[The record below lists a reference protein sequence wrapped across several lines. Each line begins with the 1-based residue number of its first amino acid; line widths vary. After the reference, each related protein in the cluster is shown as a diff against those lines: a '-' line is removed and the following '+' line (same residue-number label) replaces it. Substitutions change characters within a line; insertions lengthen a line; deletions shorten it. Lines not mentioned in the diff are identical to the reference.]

1 MSFVLD
7 IKEKVINGYN
17 ITKEEAL
24 KLYNSPL
31 DELTESANEIR
42 KYFCGNKFDICTI
55 INAKSGKCSEDC
67 KYCAQSI
74 FYNTNIDEYPILEKE
89 KILKDAKNNDENGI
103 LRYSLV
109 TSGRCLTDSE
119 IENVCDIVREI
130 KNNTNIQVCVSLGL
144 LKEEQFKKLKEA
156 GVTRIHNNIETSRQY
171 FNSVCTT
178 HTFDDKLETIKA
190 AQRAGLTVCSGGIMG
205 IGESISDRIDMAFTL
220 RDIGINSVPINML
233 NPIPGTPYE
242 NLKPLTINDMKR
254 IVAVYRFILPKAS
267 IRLAG
272 GRGLM
277 KDSGKECFTSGAN
290 AAISGNMLTTSG
302 ITIETDLK
310 LLEELGYKKELC
322 NG

>member
-220 RDIGINSVPINML
+220 RDIDINSVPINML

-242 NLKPLTINDMKR
+242 NLKPLTINDMKM

-272 GRGLM
+272 GRDLM
-277 KDSGKECFTSGAN
+277 EDSGKECFTSGAN

>member
-7 IKEKVINGYN
+7 MKEKVINGYN

-67 KYCAQSI
+67 KYCAQSA

-89 KILKDAKNNDENGI
+89 KILKDAKNNDKNGI

-156 GVTRIHNNIETSRQY
+156 GVSRIHNNIETSRQY

>member
-67 KYCAQSI
+67 KYCAQSA

-89 KILKDAKNNDENGI
+89 KILKDAKNNDKNGI

-109 TSGRCLTDSE
+109 TSGRCLTDNE

-156 GVTRIHNNIETSRQY
+156 GVSRIHNNIETSRQY

>member
-178 HTFDDKLETIKA
+178 HTFDDKLETIRA

-277 KDSGKECFTSGAN
+277 EDNGKECFTSGAN

>member
-67 KYCAQSI
+67 KYCAQSA

-156 GVTRIHNNIETSRQY
+156 GVSRIHNNIETSRQY

-205 IGESISDRIDMAFTL
+205 IRESISDRIHMAFTL

-277 KDSGKECFTSGAN
+277 EDSGKECFTSGAN

>member
-1 MSFVLD
+1 MSFLLD
-7 IKEKVINGYN
+7 MKEKIINGYD
-17 ITKEEAL
+17 IKKEEAL

-31 DELTESANEIR
+31 DELTENANEIR

-67 KYCAQSI
+67 KYCAQSA

-89 KILKDAKNNDENGI
+89 KILKDAKNNDKNGI
-103 LRYSLV
+103 LRYSIV
-109 TSGRCLTDSE
+109 TSGRCLTDNE
-119 IENVCDIVREI
+119 IENICDIVREI
-130 KNNTNIQVCVSLGL
+130 KNNTNIQVCASLGL

-156 GVTRIHNNIETSRQY
+156 GVTRIHNNIETSRRY

-190 AQRAGLTVCSGGIMG
+190 AQRAGLNVCSGGIMG

-242 NLKPLTINDMKR
+242 DLKPLTINDMKR

-277 KDSGKECFTSGAN
+277 EDNGKECFASGAN

-310 LLEELGYKKELC
+310 LLEELGYEKELC

>member
-67 KYCAQSI
+67 KYCAQSA

>member
-7 IKEKVINGYN
+7 MKEKVINGYN

-67 KYCAQSI
+67 KYCAQSA

-156 GVTRIHNNIETSRQY
+156 GVSRIHNNIETSRQY

>member
-67 KYCAQSI
+67 KYCAQSA

-156 GVTRIHNNIETSRQY
+156 GVSRIHNNIETSRQY